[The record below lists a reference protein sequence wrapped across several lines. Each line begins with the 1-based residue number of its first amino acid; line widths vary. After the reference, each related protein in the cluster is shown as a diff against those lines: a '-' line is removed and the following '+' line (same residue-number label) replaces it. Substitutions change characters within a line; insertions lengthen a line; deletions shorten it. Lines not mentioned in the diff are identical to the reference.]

1 MSRAS
6 SLTLIPGLFCHYV
19 IPFIAGS
26 CTCLSHISW
35 SLICFEMTIASLPRC
50 SGYTRPSLS
59 SAQDAHL
66 HRSCLWVKKAILLHV
81 RLSIYQCQICSIVID
96 YYHFQIRQS
105 KINSVEKCQC
115 PTISLHWWP
124 LLAGFQSITL
134 YISLYKFSCRFEIY
148 FVINQEGSLFAAL
161 NIMHDS
167 IHENVQFWRGRTH

>member
-26 CTCLSHISW
+26 RTCLSHISW
-35 SLICFEMTIASLPRC
+35 SLICFEMTIASLPPSALDPQAGPLC
-50 SGYTRPSLS
+50 SP
-59 SAQDAHL
+59 QDAHL
-66 HRSCLWVKKAILLHV
+66 HCSCRWVKKAILLHV

-124 LLAGFQSITL
+124 LLAGFQSIAL
-134 YISLYKFSCRFEIY
+134 YISLYKFTCRFEIY
-148 FVINQEGSLFAAL
+148 
-161 NIMHDS
+161 
-167 IHENVQFWRGRTH
+167 